1 MKRAPVIPVAAAAVA
16 RRMGGPAVMAVLVTQ
31 RAAGVGTAP
40 LAAAR
45 VALLAIAETVELRV
59 LAALARCR
67 AMTV

>member
-1 MKRAPVIPVAAAAVA
+1 
-16 RRMGGPAVMAVLVTQ
+16 MAVLVTQ

-45 VALLAIAETVELRV
+45 VALPAIAETVELRV